1 MECSEPKPPYL
12 SECLRCGETMLLS
25 ERSVHL
31 DRHPM
36 RRLWKCES
44 CDYEFETRV
53 AFRDP

>member
-31 DRHPM
+31 DWHPM